1 MKITYRGHHGFRLP
15 ARLRWKQA
23 ALCALIIDLLPAPLF
38 AQRPRMT
45 YNGQVVVLPK
55 RPDDRVVVDKG
66 DAQTGAGENKLC
78 SIQPFPGMSHSAS
91 VTSLQIP
98 RKAQKEYEQACAVLQ
113 KKKLPEAEQHLRK
126 ATEIYPKYVAGW
138 VMLGQT
144 LETRQQTAEA
154 RNACSRASSA
164 DPSYLPA
171 YLCLAEIA
179 GREQQWNEV
188 LNLTSRALEL
198 DAVSDAYAYFFSA
211 IAYFNLNQLPEAET
225 RALKAEVI
233 DRNHD
238 EPLLQYLLA
247 QIYEAKHDS
256 ANATSHL
263 REYLKLAPDSQ
274 DLDNLKKDL
283 AETQSPK

>member
-78 SIQPFPGMSHSAS
+78 SIQPFPGMSHRAS

-138 VMLGQT
+138 VMLGQI
-144 LETRQQTAEA
+144 LETRQQTAGA

-164 DPSYLPA
+164 DPNYLPA

-179 GREQQWNEV
+179 GREQEWNEV

-198 DAVSDAYAYFFSA
+198 DSVNDAYAYFFSA

>member
-1 MKITYRGHHGFRLP
+1 MEITYRRQYGFRLP
-15 ARLRWKQA
+15 ARLRWRQA

-66 DAQTGAGENKLC
+66 DAQTGAGEKKLC
-78 SIQPFPGMSHSAS
+78 SIQSFPGMPTTAS

-98 RKAQKEYEQACAVLQ
+98 QKAQKEYAHACAALKSQ
-113 KKKLPEAEQHLRK
+113 KLPEAEQHLRK
-126 ATEIYPKYVAGW
+126 ATEIYPNYVAGW

-154 RNACSRASSA
+154 RNACSRASNA
-164 DPSYLPA
+164 DPNYLPA

-179 GREQQWNEV
+179 GREQEWKEV
-188 LNLTSRALEL
+188 LKLTSRALEL

-211 IAYFNLNQLPEAET
+211 IAYFNLNQLSEAEQ
-225 RALKAEVI
+225 RALKAEAI
-233 DRNHD
+233 DRDHN
-238 EPLLQYLLA
+238 EPLLQLLLA
-247 QIYEAKHDS
+247 QIYEAKND
-256 ANATSHL
+256 AADAASHL
-263 REYLKLAPDSQ
+263 REYLKLAPESHDS
-274 DLDNLKKDL
+274 DNLKKVL
-283 AETQSPK
+283 AEAQNPK

>member
-1 MKITYRGHHGFRLP
+1 MKITYRGHYGFRLP
-15 ARLRWKQA
+15 ARLRWKHA

-45 YNGQVVVLPK
+45 YKGQVVVLPK

-138 VMLGQT
+138 VMLGQI
-144 LETRQQTAEA
+144 LETRQQTAGA

-164 DPSYLPA
+164 DPNYLPA
-171 YLCLAEIA
+171 YLC
-179 GREQQWNEV
+179 
-188 LNLTSRALEL
+188 
-198 DAVSDAYAYFFSA
+198 
-211 IAYFNLNQLPEAET
+211 
-225 RALKAEVI
+225 
-233 DRNHD
+233 
-238 EPLLQYLLA
+238 
-247 QIYEAKHDS
+247 
-256 ANATSHL
+256 
-263 REYLKLAPDSQ
+263 
-274 DLDNLKKDL
+274 
-283 AETQSPK
+283 

>member
-1 MKITYRGHHGFRLP
+1 MSVGG
-15 ARLRWKQA
+15 AEQA
-23 ALCALIIDLLPAPLF
+23 IASATTQGKSGVSYAPLF

-45 YNGQVVVLPK
+45 YKTAPVLLPTT
-55 RPDDRVVVDKG
+55 PDDRVVVNKG
-66 DAQTGAGENKLC
+66 DAQPGAGDKKMC
-78 SIQPFPGMSHSAS
+78 SIQPFLGIPSTTS

-98 RKAQKEYEQACAVLQ
+98 RKAQKEYEQACAVLK

-138 VMLGQT
+138 VMLGQI
-144 LETRQQTAEA
+144 LATRQQTAGA

-164 DPSYLPA
+164 DPNYLPA

-179 GREQQWNEV
+179 GREQEWNEV

-198 DAVSDAYAYFFSA
+198 DPVNDAYAYFFSA
-211 IAYFNLNQLPEAET
+211 IAYFNRNQLPEAEE

-238 EPLLQYLLA
+238 EPLLQF
-247 QIYEAKHDS
+247 
-256 ANATSHL
+256 
-263 REYLKLAPDSQ
+263 
-274 DLDNLKKDL
+274 
-283 AETQSPK
+283 